1 MRTNNTP
8 FTDLCVLIGDAETT
22 GTDGYTDST
31 EESRREIFCSVQD
44 GVNRAE
50 FYEAY
55 KAGVRLAITVEV
67 HADDFDGER
76 ELEHD
81 GTLYEILRTY
91 PTGHGTLELS
101 CREVVR

>member
-1 MRTNNTP
+1 MRTNITP

-22 GTDGYTDST
+22 GADGYTDET
-31 EESRREIFCSVQD
+31 APARREIFCSVQD

-55 KAGVRLAITVEV
+55 KAGVRLSLTVEV
-67 HADDFDGER
+67 HDGDYDGAR
-76 ELEHD
+76 VLIHD

>member
-22 GTDGYTDST
+22 GADGYTDST
-31 EESRREIFCSVQD
+31 AESRREIFCSVQD

-55 KAGVRLAITVEV
+55 KAGVRLSITVEV
-67 HADDFDGER
+67 YDGDFDGER

-81 GTLYEILRTY
+81 GTRYEILRTY

-101 CREVVR
+101 CREVTR

>member
-22 GTDGYTDST
+22 GADGYTDST
-31 EESRREIFCSVQD
+31 EASRREIFCSVQD

-67 HADDFDGER
+67 HAGDFGGER
-76 ELEHD
+76 ELLYD
-81 GTLYEILRTY
+81 GDRYEILRTY

-101 CREVVR
+101 CREVTR